1 MTRLR
6 TELQRLFGLIFDAA
20 DAAADP
26 APVAADTPLP
36 ATGLVDAQ
44 GRTRALVMSLSAPAE
59 WTPLAAVWAGVQT
72 DLDLPAPAIAVSG
85 HDGLQLWFALAEPV
99 GVSQAQAFLEGLRAR
114 YLADVAHRRVELL
127 PVGDP
132 SVSGGVRHAM
142 PVPRAQAGGGNWS
155 AFVARDLAP
164 VFADSPWLDLPPND
178 EGQAGLL
185 SGLTPIGPAAFTA
198 ALRTL
203 RGGAAGPLPPAPPPG
218 AGLPASPVAA
228 ELSPIQTAAGL
239 AAARAAR
246 AGSGAGGGGAST
258 APEATVHRMG
268 AGFADPRHFLF
279 TVMNDDTVPLALR
292 IEAAKALL

>member
-6 TELQRLFGLIFDAA
+6 TELQRLFGLPLD
-20 DAAADP
+20 DAAAGP
-26 APVAADTPLP
+26 APVAAATPLP

-44 GRTRALVMSLSAPAE
+44 GRTRALVLSLSAPAE

-85 HDGLQLWFALAEPV
+85 HDGLQLWFSLAEPV
-99 GVSQAQAFLEGLRAR
+99 SVSQAQAFLEGLRAR
-114 YLADVAHRRVELL
+114 YLADLAHRRVELL

-132 SVSGGVRHAM
+132 AVSGGVRHAA
-142 PVPRAQAGGGNWS
+142 PVPRAQGPEGPWS

-185 SGLTPIGPAAFTA
+185 SGLTSIGPASFAA

-203 RGGAAGPLPPAPPPG
+203 RAGAATTLPPAPPPG
-218 AGLPASPVAA
+218 AGLPAAPVAA
-228 ELSPIQTAAGL
+228 GLSPLQTVAGL

-246 AGSGAGGGGAST
+246 GGAGAGAGGAS
-258 APEATVHRMG
+258 ASPEATVHRLG

-279 TVMNDDTVPLALR
+279 TVMNDETVPLALR